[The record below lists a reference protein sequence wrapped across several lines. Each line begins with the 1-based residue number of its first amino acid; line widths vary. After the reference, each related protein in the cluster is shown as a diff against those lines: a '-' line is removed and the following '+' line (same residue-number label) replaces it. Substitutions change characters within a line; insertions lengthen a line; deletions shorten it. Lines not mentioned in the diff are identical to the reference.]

1 MSGDIE
7 REGNDI
13 VDDDCV
19 SPGDGLI
26 TAAARRDLAALTLL
40 LTVLL
45 SINYLSPH
53 SSLLHSDT
61 KYFQH
66 LDLRRSLFYEMV
78 GK

>member
-53 SSLLHSDT
+53 SSSLHSDRHKIFST
-61 KYFQH
+61 F
-66 LDLRRSLFYEMV
+66 RIENCFYEMV